1 MTRRRTSFVAENR
14 AGRPLIVLV
23 MVLAGWTVMRVAAHG
38 LSGPD
43 AGEALAR
50 IGPEQTVEQPQ
61 EQALAVATTN
71 AAFASAPGVGTAI
84 GAGAIGDGPIGGG
97 PIGSAAAQPVSHHA
111 GVPLRTGPAR
121 GLSSESDAGLASG
134 ASASTSALRSEDM
147 AAANVRVRLPE
158 TSREEFRRVHLAP
171 AAVPEPSGRSHGAA
185 LSGAAPAWNL
195 DTPRV
200 EAPLPSLRREELAE
214 RVPDENA
221 DYGLER
227 NLASGSFTSQ
237 AQVSGAQVS
246 GAGASTPSQAQDN
259 SPSERRARTAASH
272 NLLYM
277 AAMAHVPLPGHVL
290 DAMEGSGLVNAAT
303 SVTEP
308 PLAPQQQL
316 SFGDRLSVDSWLFL
330 RQGDADFA
338 LTGPN
343 AASYGR
349 SQAGAVMRYQLA
361 PSSGFEPSAYVR
373 ATGALGSVSEQDL
386 AAGLSVKP
394 VASLPLSLHGEAR
407 LSRFADGST
416 EVRPAAFITAGMERS
431 DLPLGLAARGYGQA
445 GYVGGKFAT
454 PFADGMLVVDRQVA
468 RFDLGNL
475 RAGAGVWGGA
485 QKGAR
490 RLDLGPSANISV
502 RIGEVPARVSFDYRF
517 RVAGDAQP
525 GSGAALTVSTG
536 F

>member
-43 AGEALAR
+43 ADAALAR
-50 IGPEQTVEQPQ
+50 IGPEQTAEQPQ

-71 AAFASAPGVGTAI
+71 AAFASAPGVGRA
-84 GAGAIGDGPIGGG
+84 IGGG

-227 NLASGSFTSQ
+227 NLASGTFTSQ
-237 AQVSGAQVS
+237 AQVSKAQVAQAQGF

-303 SVTEP
+303 GVTEP